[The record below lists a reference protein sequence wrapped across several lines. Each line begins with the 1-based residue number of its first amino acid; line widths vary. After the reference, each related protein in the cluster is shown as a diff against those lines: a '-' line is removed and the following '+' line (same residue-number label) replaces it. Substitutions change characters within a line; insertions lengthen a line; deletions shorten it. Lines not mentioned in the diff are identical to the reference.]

1 VQPRKASALPWAA
14 AVVALVAAGGG
25 AAWYF
30 GNRDPAATA
39 VATATTGAS
48 PTAAIAGLD
57 AAGAAPSLPTTP
69 SPVAVATP
77 EPAAAAGAVAS
88 GASSPATADVA
99 PASSAAAPATTGDA
113 LASGPATL
121 VAEAP
126 TQAAAESA
134 GSDAP
139 LPRASAP
146 ETAESPQSAEIG
158 ARMADLREQRRERR
172 EARAE
177 SAGAK
182 PQYAK
187 AAPAPSPQA
196 PAHAGPPRVLV
207 LGFGDIAVAGS
218 AEMAVEERLGEVGLD
233 IVDEDLVGA
242 LSGVEEGNADMARL
256 VADAGRYAEFVVV
269 VRAIPISQQPLTFYG
284 EVMTQYTSR
293 LDVVA
298 YDVRNRRKLGS
309 GWNTQVSFTHLNADP
324 NTRQAIAPYL
334 GRIAQGLGARGR
346 G

>member
-1 VQPRKASALPWAA
+1 M
-14 AVVALVAAGGG
+14 
-25 AAWYF
+25 
-30 GNRDPAATA
+30 
-39 VATATTGAS
+39 
-48 PTAAIAGLD
+48 
-57 AAGAAPSLPTTP
+57 
-69 SPVAVATP
+69 P
-77 EPAAAAGAVAS
+77 EPAAAAGSVAGS
-88 GASSPATADVA
+88 ASVPATADVA
-99 PASSAAAPATTGDA
+99 PASPAEAPATSGDA
-113 LASGPATL
+113 LASEPAAL

-126 TQAAAESA
+126 AQAVAESA

-139 LPRASAP
+139 APRASAP

-187 AAPAPSPQA
+187 AAPPPSPQA
-196 PAHAGPPRVLV
+196 PAYAGPPRVLV

-218 AEMAVEERLGEVGLD
+218 AEMAVEERLDEVGLD
-233 IVDEDLVGA
+233 LVDEDLIGA

-269 VRAIPISQQPLTFYG
+269 VRAIPISEQPLTFYG

-298 YDVRNRRKLGS
+298 WDVRNRRKLGT